1 MKKIKLVKKHSHKS
15 SRWLNR
21 HLNDEYYLKSKTD
34 GYRSRSSFKL
44 IQINDRF
51 DIFTKNFQNILDL
64 GSAPGGWLQ
73 VAKKL
78 TNNKSKIMGIDKLQI
93 DEIEGVRFL
102 QKDIFDNETQENI
115 YNYFEGKIDIIMS
128 DMSPNTTGNKSVDHL
143 KIVSLIET
151 VISISENHLK
161 KNGHF
166 ICKIFQGGAQ
176 GELVKKLN
184 LIFES
189 IKYFKPKASRLESP
203 ETYIVGKK
211 K

>member
-21 HLNDEYYLKSKTD
+21 HLNDEYYLKSKND

-78 TNNKSKIMGIDKLQI
+78 TNNRSKIMGIDKLQI
-93 DEIEGVRFL
+93 DEIEGVTFL
-102 QKDIFDNETQENI
+102 QRDIFDHETQENI
-115 YNYFEGKIDIIMS
+115 NNYFESKIDIIMS

-151 VISISENHLK
+151 VLSVAE
-161 KNGHF
+161 KNLIKDGYF

-176 GELVKKLN
+176 GELVNKLN
-184 LIFES
+184 QIFKS
-189 IKYFKPKASRLESP
+189 IKYFKPKASRPESP